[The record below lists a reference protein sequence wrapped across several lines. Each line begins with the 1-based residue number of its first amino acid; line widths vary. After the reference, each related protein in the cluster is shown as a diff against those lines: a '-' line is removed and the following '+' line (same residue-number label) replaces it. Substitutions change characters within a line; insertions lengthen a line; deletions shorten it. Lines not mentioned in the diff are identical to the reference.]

1 MTQLVYFFGDGAA
14 EGGTAMKAVLGSKG
28 ANLAEMTN
36 IGIPVPPGF
45 IVSTHV
51 CVEYLAERRVP
62 ETVRTAVRSA
72 MTRLEQATG
81 RTFGGAERPLLV
93 SVRSGAAVSMPGMMD
108 TILNLGL
115 NDTTAAALARQAGN
129 PRFAYDSYRR
139 LVQMYGDVVF
149 DLKGQP
155 GEQDPFEASLEAA
168 RAARGADREIDLPAD
183 DLRDLVTRF
192 KAIVARSTGRKFPEE
207 PWDQL
212 WGAMEAVFRSWQN
225 KRAIEA
231 LLRLHILRNETVHV
245 YAHIQS
251 VTLPQADRAQATVLV
266 AMAGVPIASA
276 QDLPAL
282 VADLNRFE
290 IEFVHEGR
298 VWRVQRA
305 AWRRAEPGEFLGS

>member
-1 MTQLVYFFGDGAA
+1 MAGMNRLRLPIGLLGLVVAMLLPGCQAKHASPEAEVRALIYSAVAAA
-14 EGGTAMKAVLGSKG
+14 EQKNFGTLKDIISKRY
-28 ANLAEMTN
+28 TD
-36 IGIPVPPGF
+36 
-45 IVSTHV
+45 
-51 CVEYLAERRVP
+51 
-62 ETVRTAVRSA
+62 
-72 MTRLEQATG
+72 EQG
-81 RTFGGAERPLLV
+81 
-93 SVRSGAAVSMPGMMD
+93 
-108 TILNLGL
+108 
-115 NDTTAAALARQAGN
+115 
-129 PRFAYDSYRR
+129 
-139 LVQMYGDVVF
+139 
-149 DLKGQP
+149 
-155 GEQDPFEASLEAA
+155 
-168 RAARGADREIDLPAD
+168 
-183 DLRDLVTRF
+183 
-192 KAIVARSTGRKFPEE
+192 
-207 PWDQL
+207 
-212 WGAMEAVFRSWQN
+212 QN